1 MGFQFLC
8 RAAGT
13 AGFLFVAGLVPSI
26 IEAQVVVRGV
36 LYDDSTGL
44 AVRGA
49 VMLVD
54 PATDAPVVHVAA
66 DSAGNFLLQTRAG
79 QYQIAAVVPGYTS
92 ILSAPISLRNGEQM
106 TVHVPIAA
114 NGDPTHRIAVV
125 QHIKPAPSALDR
137 QQKDLM
143 SGFEARRALGT
154 GLHFDARQI
163 AQSHAATLGEFLQS
177 VPGLEVTD
185 PNTTSS
191 MEMTRST
198 ATFVTNAMGTNS
210 ACHIAWFIDGR
221 RIDLPGMSD
230 PITQGLGQMSLDGVA
245 GIEVFRGLS
254 ELPPEFAAPDVRC
267 GAIAVWM
274 QH

>member
-1 MGFQFLC
+1 MGFQCL
-8 RAAGT
+8 RRAVGAAGV
-13 AGFLFVAGLVPSI
+13 LFIAGLVPSAI
-26 IEAQVVVRGV
+26 QAQVVVRGI
-36 LYDDSTGL
+36 LYDDATGIAL
-44 AVRGA
+44 HGA

-66 DSAGNFLLQTRAG
+66 DSAGNFLLQTREG

-92 ILSAPISLRNGEQM
+92 VLSAPISLRNGEQM

-114 NGDPTHRIAVV
+114 NGDPTHQIAVV
-125 QHIKPAPSALDR
+125 QHVKPAPSAFDNHQR
-137 QQKDLM
+137 QLL
-143 SGFEARRALGT
+143 SAFRARSALGS
-154 GLHFDARQI
+154 GLHFNAQQI
-163 AQSHAATLGEFLQS
+163 AQSHAETLGEFLQD
-177 VPGLEVTD
+177 VPGLDVGD

-191 MEMTRST
+191 MSMTRSA
-198 ATFVTNAMGTNS
+198 ATFVTNTMGTTS

-230 PITQGLGQMSLDGVA
+230 PITQGLGSMTLDGVA

-267 GAIAVWM
+267 GAIAIWM